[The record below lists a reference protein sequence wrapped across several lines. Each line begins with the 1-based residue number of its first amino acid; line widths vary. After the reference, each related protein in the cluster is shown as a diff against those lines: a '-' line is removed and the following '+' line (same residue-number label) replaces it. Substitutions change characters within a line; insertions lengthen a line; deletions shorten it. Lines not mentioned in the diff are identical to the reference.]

1 MEVRPFIQWMAHF
14 ACWMNQ
20 CIDIY
25 ITMWL
30 ELEFPPPMF
39 MVVVERVEEM
49 EFEVEVDWGLWV
61 DWDEAADEVEVDD
74 C

>member
-1 MEVRPFIQWMAHF
+1 
-14 ACWMNQ
+14 
-20 CIDIY
+20 
-25 ITMWL
+25 MWL